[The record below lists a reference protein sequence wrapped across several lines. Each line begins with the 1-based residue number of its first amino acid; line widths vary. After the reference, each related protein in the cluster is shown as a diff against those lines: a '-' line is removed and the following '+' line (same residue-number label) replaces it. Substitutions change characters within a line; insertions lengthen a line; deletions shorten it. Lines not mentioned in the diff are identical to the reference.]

1 VVRRL
6 SQLLFGLVVCG
17 VGVAAMVLAELGL
30 SPWDVL
36 HEGVSDRTGM
46 GIGTANVVVA
56 LLVLTLWLPLRQRP
70 GIGTIA
76 NALLIGTVAD
86 LVLLVA
92 EPPSAAAVRWVLTVS
107 GVVVFG
113 IGVAL
118 YIGAGLGPGPR
129 DGLMTGLHD
138 RTGRSIA
145 SVRTAIELTALL
157 AGLAMGGT
165 LGVGT
170 LLFAFGI
177 GPVVQAALPR
187 FTLPPRTTTAP
198 GGMGAAEPDENE
210 RVGHKAVP
218 RRGALAVDPI
228 HVSSCRPP

>member
-1 VVRRL
+1 MRTGVRSSRRKCVRAAGASRLPSAVVLRRL
-6 SQLLFGLVVCG
+6 SQLVFGLVACG

-36 HEGVSDRTGM
+36 HEGVSDHTGM

-56 LLVLTLWLPLRQRP
+56 VLVLGAWVPLRQRP
-70 GIGTIA
+70 GIGTVC

-86 LVLLVA
+86 LVLAVT
-92 EPPSAAAVRWVLTVS
+92 EPPAAAVARWVLVVG
-107 GVVVFG
+107 GVALFG
-113 IGVAL
+113 VGAAL

-157 AGLAMGGT
+157 GGLALGGT
-165 LGVGT
+165 IGAGT

-177 GPVVQAALPR
+177 GPVVQASLPR
-187 FTLPPRTTTAP
+187 FTLPPRAPTAAIP
-198 GGMGAAEPDENE
+198 ALEPLL
-210 RVGHKAVP
+210 P
-218 RRGALAVDPI
+218 
-228 HVSSCRPP
+228 